1 MRWTISVEYTG
12 EDGNKSTVM
21 LGFIERPAECTA
33 SGNVGVNLQE
43 SKQILHCLHETV
55 VSQQLHEHCEHKRK
69 YSRCGISRSIKEC
82 RRRRLDT
89 VLGTVRPRTPHYH
102 ACRHCAASQRSN
114 PVAELLPDRAP
125 PELRHLQVS
134 LGTQISYRKAAHVL
148 RELLPPTSGT
158 NHTTMR
164 SRVMAIGERIDK
176 EIQREIAENR
186 TAEKPAKQMII
197 GIDGAFVKAHGH
209 RRRDR
214 ASLEI
219 ITGRIETEAEPG
231 KMFAIVRDRDGK
243 AKQQLQALFH
253 RLGLGPE
260 TKVRVVSD
268 GEDGMRSM
276 VGRRFTANEE
286 HVLDWYHIV
295 RRFETI
301 GKSLVYLPHLEN
313 FGYWLGRH
321 WGELN
326 RAKWKIWH
334 GNVYGAYVA
343 LTSFYS
349 GVDIHT
355 WLAEKEVRRMTSLEK
370 IRTRVNELFS
380 YLSANESRLINY
392 GKQQQIGT
400 ARIESTVNQLV
411 DWRMGKKQHMTWTQ
425 RGAQMLL
432 HARCALFNRELGRF
446 MGWWSKTSTAE
457 AVAA

>member
-12 EDGNKSTVM
+12 EDGNKSTVV
-21 LGFIERPAECTA
+21 LGFTERPAECTA
-33 SGNVGVNLQE
+33 SDNVGVNLQE

-69 YSRCGISRSIKEC
+69 CSRCGISRSIKEC

-125 PELRHLQVS
+125 PELWHLQVS

-176 EIQREIAENR
+176 KIQREIAENR

-197 GIDGAFVKAHGH
+197 GIDGAFVKAHRH

-260 TKVRVVSD
+260 RPKFGWCQTVRTGCGRWWDAGSLQTKSMSWIGITSCGALRPSAKASFIFLTLRTSDTGWAVTGVS
-268 GEDGMRSM
+268 
-276 VGRRFTANEE
+276 
-286 HVLDWYHIV
+286 
-295 RRFETI
+295 
-301 GKSLVYLPHLEN
+301 
-313 FGYWLGRH
+313 
-321 WGELN
+321 
-326 RAKWKIWH
+326 
-334 GNVYGAYVA
+334 
-343 LTSFYS
+343 
-349 GVDIHT
+349 
-355 WLAEKEVRRMTSLEK
+355 
-370 IRTRVNELFS
+370 
-380 YLSANESRLINY
+380 
-392 GKQQQIGT
+392 
-400 ARIESTVNQLV
+400 
-411 DWRMGKKQHMTWTQ
+411 
-425 RGAQMLL
+425 
-432 HARCALFNRELGRF
+432 
-446 MGWWSKTSTAE
+446 
-457 AVAA
+457 

>member
-12 EDGNKSTVM
+12 EDGNKSTVV

-231 KMFAIVRDRDGK
+231 KMFAIVRDRGTERPNNSFRLCSTDSGWVQRPKFGWYQTVRTGCGRWWDAGSLQTKSMSWIGITSCGALRPSAK
-243 AKQQLQALFH
+243 ASFIFLTLRTSDTGWAVT
-253 RLGLGPE
+253 G
-260 TKVRVVSD
+260 VS
-268 GEDGMRSM
+268 
-276 VGRRFTANEE
+276 
-286 HVLDWYHIV
+286 
-295 RRFETI
+295 
-301 GKSLVYLPHLEN
+301 
-313 FGYWLGRH
+313 
-321 WGELN
+321 
-326 RAKWKIWH
+326 
-334 GNVYGAYVA
+334 
-343 LTSFYS
+343 
-349 GVDIHT
+349 
-355 WLAEKEVRRMTSLEK
+355 
-370 IRTRVNELFS
+370 
-380 YLSANESRLINY
+380 
-392 GKQQQIGT
+392 
-400 ARIESTVNQLV
+400 
-411 DWRMGKKQHMTWTQ
+411 
-425 RGAQMLL
+425 
-432 HARCALFNRELGRF
+432 
-446 MGWWSKTSTAE
+446 
-457 AVAA
+457 